1 MRSAALSRI
10 APLALLALLALLENA
25 ACDGV
30 SADRG
35 LDAEMVVS
43 GAQFF
48 AGAMPAAAA
57 GPAVVS
63 FDLSS
68 NALYAGE
75 IDKPL
80 RGALAPAATSAA
92 IGLAGD
98 RGYWVV
104 PAGLPEI
111 AAPGFPTFDVT
122 VSFAETLRPGS
133 YELVVRAVDDL
144 SHFGAPEARELTARA
159 APQPEGA
166 LIVSLRW
173 DTEADLDLHVTLPGG
188 ATIWK
193 GDTTDSGGSLDVDAN
208 ASCVL
213 GGRRQEDIVWK
224 DAPPPGRYAVRVDTF
239 SLCTA
244 AFSDWSVEAR
254 LGSALLGRAAGE
266 SLPTDTFVTHDRGAG
281 ILALEFDVP

>member
-1 MRSAALSRI
+1 MRGAALSRI
-10 APLALLALLALLENA
+10 APLALLALLPSAG
-25 ACDGV
+25 CDGV

-35 LDAEMVVS
+35 LDAELVVS

-48 AGAMPAAAA
+48 AGAMPAATE

-80 RGALAPAATSAA
+80 RGALDPAATAAA

-111 AAPGFPTFDVT
+111 AAPGFPTFEVT
-122 VSFAETLRPGS
+122 LSFAATLRPGP
-133 YELVVRAVDDL
+133 YDLVVRAVDARDR
-144 SHFGAPEARELTARA
+144 FGAPEARPLTARA

-166 LIVSLRW
+166 LVVSLRW
-173 DTEADLDLHVTLPGG
+173 DTEADLDLHVALPGG
-188 ATIWK
+188 AVIWK
-193 GDTTDSGGSLDVDAN
+193 GDITDSGGSLDVDAN

-213 GGRRQEDIVWK
+213 GGRRQEDVAWK
-224 DAPPPGRYAVRVDTF
+224 DAPPPGHYAVRVDTF
-239 SLCTA
+239 SLCAA
-244 AFSDWSVEAR
+244 AFSNWRVEAR

-281 ILALEFDVP
+281 VLALEFDVP